1 MASESCRPGRC
12 FERSFRPPSH
22 WMSRTHHETLS
33 GRESD
38 RSNVSGDFA
47 PMQKTYVCQPRNTCN
62 EEVDRHVLLP
72 HEFMSKL
79 YHWDRCRFDKI
90 MVRSK
95 ARVDAMQRMSQI
107 QRTIQIQSNNMMYF
121 DPSAVAN
128 AWNIAN
134 STKCRNNAMA
144 AGS

>member
-1 MASESCRPGRC
+1 
-12 FERSFRPPSH
+12 
-22 WMSRTHHETLS
+22 
-33 GRESD
+33 
-38 RSNVSGDFA
+38 
-47 PMQKTYVCQPRNTCN
+47 
-62 EEVDRHVLLP
+62 
-72 HEFMSKL
+72 MSKL

-107 QRTIQIQSNNMMYF
+107 QKTIQIQSNDMMYF